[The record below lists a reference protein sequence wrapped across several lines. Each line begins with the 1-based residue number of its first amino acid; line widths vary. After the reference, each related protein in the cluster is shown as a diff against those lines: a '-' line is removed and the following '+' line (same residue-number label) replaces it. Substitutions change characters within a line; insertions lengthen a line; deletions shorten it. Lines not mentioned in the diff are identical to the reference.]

1 MILRGLLEWGG
12 YDIVLQVVSDPGD
25 HRDSPFSFL
34 HNSGQTLSKGHQE
47 RYLRV
52 NSARQYLTDKP
63 EKSLLAGRCYILRQ
77 CLEASLCFMHL
88 IHSFARDTSFNPNE
102 TVKRRASR
110 QRVSEKH

>member
-1 MILRGLLEWGG
+1 MILRALLEWCG
-12 YDIVLQVVSDPGD
+12 YDLVLQVVSDPGD
-25 HRDSPFSFL
+25 NHHRDSPFSFL

-63 EKSLLAGRCYILRQ
+63 EKLLLAGRCYILRQ
-77 CLEASLCFMHL
+77 C
-88 IHSFARDTSFNPNE
+88 FARDTSFNPNE
-102 TVKRRASR
+102 NVKRRASR